1 MFGVHSP
8 LNYTVETGL
17 IPIMPTQSKQPI
29 GNKPENPATVIDKV
43 TNSFRTTAEDT
54 VPWFLEQMPLMYF
67 QDTDEETQLAHL
79 RAIIAAKASD
89 RPIELTLRSEDGS
102 EWTCMRPLDYPG
114 VLADLMA
121 ELPVDATLRAAKI
134 HTASDGGLV
143 LDTFEFGEVEFFSLD
158 NPEHSAQVEETI
170 AYANEHALDWDAQE
184 IRKYFTRCSEDY
196 LSTITPL
203 RMEKHWQL
211 VEQLTGTD
219 GTTVAIERE
228 TDKTLSRIIVA
239 VSNSTRRSM
248 LQRIATRL
256 SKSRINIHRAYLD
269 SIDDGENGW
278 ITLVGCVVQGPDGG
292 PIDETSTLWAEVRAD
307 LLRLK
312 WLDPRTMRLGYSHP
326 ELTLETAEIITALLD
341 LVYQVLVKQ
350 NAYAFNPNR
359 LNTLVQCNIEISSD
373 IADLLR
379 QRFNPVG
386 ALTDSA
392 YEEKRDAILDRIE
405 NTVDLEDT
413 RTLLRKMIDAVDS
426 VRRTNL
432 FIEDRYA
439 LALRIDA
446 DFLTTENR
454 SECPFGVFFVHGR
467 DFNGF
472 HVRFRD
478 ISRGGVRAILP
489 RGIEQFTREQERL
502 YDEAYNL
509 AFAQQL
515 KNKDIPEG
523 GSKAALLVHPEG
535 RVSRS
540 VKAFVNSILD
550 LITPEETTKS
560 KVVDRLNHNE
570 LIYLGPDENITP
582 KLIDWVVDRAYRR
595 GYSMPTAMMSSKPG
609 AGINHKEYG
618 VTSEG
623 VVVFLDA
630 ALRAVGINPDEDA
643 FTVKI
648 TGGPDGD
655 VAGNGIRILHRE
667 YGDKAKILGIADG
680 SGCGEDPDGLDHMEL
695 LRLFEESLPIASF
708 DQSKLGPNGKVST
721 IDDPEGV
728 HLRNTLHDRIESDA
742 FIPCGGRPATI
753 HGGNWKNF
761 LKEDGSPSAKVIV
774 EGANLFLTPDAR
786 RELSNAGALILKD
799 SSANKCGVI
808 CSSFEIGACMLL
820 DEKEFM
826 EIKETFVEQ
835 VLVRL
840 RNLARS
846 EAELLA
852 RLHEHHPHSPLPEMS
867 IRISRIMSRVSDS
880 LIANW
885 DNMSE
890 EQTTKLKRL
899 VLEHLPEVLIERVGD
914 SLWTE
919 MPATYLRWMM
929 AKSLAARIVYREG
942 FEYLETMEDAD
953 LAGLALRYLDLD
965 QEREDLTK
973 SILQS
978 DLQYKERVA
987 ALLHDAGIFSTM
999 GRKHTS

>member
-1 MFGVHSP
+1 M
-8 LNYTVETGL
+8 E
-17 IPIMPTQSKQPI
+17 IQSTQPI
-29 GNKPENPATVIDKV
+29 GSKPDNPNSVIDKV
-43 TNSFRTTAEDT
+43 TNSLRTTAEDI

-67 QDTDEETQLAHL
+67 QDTNEETQLAHL

-102 EWTCMRPLDYPG
+102 KWTCMRPLDYPG
-114 VLADLMA
+114 VLAEIMN
-121 ELPVDATLRAAKI
+121 ELPLDETLRAAKI
-134 HTASDGGLV
+134 HTASDGTLV
-143 LDTFEFGEVEFFSLD
+143 VDTFEFGEAALFSPE
-158 NPEHSAQVEETI
+158 NPEHTAQVEDTI
-170 AYANEHALDWDAQE
+170 SYAQEHGLDWNADQV
-184 IRKYFTRCSEDY
+184 RNYFTRCSEDY
-196 LSTITPL
+196 LATITPL

-211 VEQLTGTD
+211 VESLTGTD
-219 GTTVAIERE
+219 GTAVVLERE
-228 TDKTLSRIIVA
+228 TDPSLSRIIVA

-269 SIDDGENGW
+269 SIDDGDNGW

-292 PIDETSTLWAEVRAD
+292 VIDETSSLWKEVRAD

-312 WLDPRTMRLGYSHP
+312 WLDPRTVRLGYAYP
-326 ELTLETAEIITALLD
+326 ELTLETAEIITAILD
-341 LVYQVLVKQ
+341 VVYQVLVKK
-350 NAYAFNPNR
+350 NAYAFNPTRMER
-359 LNTLVQCNIEISSD
+359 LIRNNIDIASD
-373 IADLLR
+373 IANVLR
-379 QRFNPVG
+379 QRFNPDNP
-386 ALTDSA
+386 LSDNEYHSLRTSLLETID
-392 YEEKRDAILDRIE
+392 
-405 NTVDLEDT
+405 NTVDLEDA
-413 RTLLRKMIDAVDS
+413 RTIFIKMLEAVHA

-439 LALRIDA
+439 LSMRIDA
-446 DFLTTENR
+446 SLLTTEDR
-454 SECPFGVFFVHGR
+454 AECPFGVFFVHGR

-478 ISRGGVRAILP
+478 IARGGVRAIHP
-489 RGIEQFTREQERL
+489 RSVEQFTREQERL

-523 GSKAALLVHPEG
+523 GSKAAILVHPQG

-550 LITPEETTKS
+550 LITPDKKTTA
-560 KVVDRLNHNE
+560 KVVDRLNHKE

-582 KLIDWVVDRAYRR
+582 KLIDWIVDRARRR
-595 GYSMPTAMMSSKPG
+595 GYPMPTALMSSKPG

-623 VVVFLDA
+623 VVVFLDT
-630 ALRAVGINPDEDA
+630 ALRAIGINPDEDT

-655 VAGNGIRILHRE
+655 VAGNGIRILNRE
-667 YGDKAKILGIADG
+667 YGDNVKFLGIADG
-680 SGCGEDPDGLDHMEL
+680 SGCGEDPDGLDHNEL
-695 LRLFEESLPIASF
+695 LRLFEEELSIANF
-708 DQSKLGPNGKVST
+708 DKSKLGPNGSIATVE
-721 IDDPEGV
+721 DPEGV
-728 HLRNTLHDRIESDA
+728 HLRNTMHDRIESDA

-761 LKEDGSPSAKVIV
+761 LKEDGTPSSKVIV

-786 RELSNAGALILKD
+786 RELSNVGALILKD

-808 CSSFEIGACMLL
+808 CSSFEIGACMLI
-820 DEKEFM
+820 DESEFM
-826 EIKETFVEQ
+826 EIKETFVGQ
-835 VLVRL
+835 VLTRL
-840 RNLARS
+840 RHLARA

-852 RLHEHHPHSPLPEMS
+852 RLHQHHPHSPLPEMS
-867 IRISRIMSRVSDS
+867 IKISEIMSRVSDS

-885 DNMSE
+885 DNMSDQQQE
-890 EQTTKLKRL
+890 ELKRL
-899 VLEHLPEVLIERVGD
+899 VVEHLPPILLERVGD

-919 MPATYLRWMM
+919 MPDAYLQWMM

-953 LAGLALRYLDLD
+953 LAGLALRYLDLEE
-965 QEREDLTK
+965 EREKLTAT
-973 SILQS
+973 ILSS
-978 DLQYKERVA
+978 DLQYKDRVA

-999 GRKHTS
+999 GRRHKK

>member
-1 MFGVHSP
+1 M
-8 LNYTVETGL
+8 E
-17 IPIMPTQSKQPI
+17 IQSTQPI
-29 GNKPENPATVIDKV
+29 GSKPDNPNSVIDKV
-43 TNSFRTTAEDT
+43 TNSLRTTAEDI

-67 QDTDEETQLAHL
+67 QDTNEETQLAHL

-102 EWTCMRPLDYPG
+102 KWTCMRPLDYPG
-114 VLADLMA
+114 VLAEIMN
-121 ELPVDATLRAAKI
+121 ELPLDETLRAAKI
-134 HTASDGGLV
+134 HTASDGTLV
-143 LDTFEFGEVEFFSLD
+143 VDTFEFGEAALFSPE
-158 NPEHSAQVEETI
+158 NPEHTEQVEDTI
-170 AYANEHALDWDAQE
+170 SYAQEHGLDWNADQV
-184 IRKYFTRCSEDY
+184 RNYFTRCSEDY
-196 LSTITPL
+196 LATITPL

-211 VEQLTGTD
+211 VESLTGTD
-219 GTTVAIERE
+219 GTAVVLERE
-228 TDKTLSRIIVA
+228 TDPSLSRIIVA

-269 SIDDGENGW
+269 SIDDGDNGW

-292 PIDETSTLWAEVRAD
+292 VIDETSSLWKEVRAD

-312 WLDPRTMRLGYSHP
+312 WLDPRTVRLGYAYP
-326 ELTLETAEIITALLD
+326 ELTLETAEIITAILD
-341 LVYQVLVKQ
+341 VVYQVLVKK
-350 NAYAFNPNR
+350 NAYAFNPTRMER
-359 LNTLVQCNIEISSD
+359 LIRNNIDIASD
-373 IADLLR
+373 IANVLR
-379 QRFNPVG
+379 QRFNPDNP
-386 ALTDSA
+386 LSDNEYHSLRTSLLETID
-392 YEEKRDAILDRIE
+392 
-405 NTVDLEDT
+405 NTVDLEDA
-413 RTLLRKMIDAVDS
+413 RTIFVKMLEAVHA

-439 LALRIDA
+439 LSMRIDA
-446 DFLTTENR
+446 SLLTTEDR
-454 SECPFGVFFVHGR
+454 AECPFGVFFVHGR

-478 ISRGGVRAILP
+478 IARGGVRAIHP
-489 RGIEQFTREQERL
+489 RSVEQFTREQERL

-523 GSKAALLVHPEG
+523 GSKAAILVHPQG

-550 LITPEETTKS
+550 LITPDKKTTA
-560 KVVDRLNHNE
+560 KVVDRLNHKE

-582 KLIDWVVDRAYRR
+582 KLIDWIVDRARRR
-595 GYSMPTAMMSSKPG
+595 GYPMPTALMSSKPG

-623 VVVFLDA
+623 VVVFLDT
-630 ALRAVGINPDEDA
+630 ALRAIGINPDEDT

-655 VAGNGIRILHRE
+655 VAGNGIRILNRE
-667 YGDKAKILGIADG
+667 YGDNVKFLGIADG
-680 SGCGEDPDGLDHMEL
+680 SGCGEDPDGLDHNEL
-695 LRLFEESLPIASF
+695 LRLFEEELSIANF
-708 DQSKLGPNGKVST
+708 DKSKLGPNGSIATVE
-721 IDDPEGV
+721 DPEGV
-728 HLRNTLHDRIESDA
+728 HLRNTMHDRIESDA

-761 LKEDGSPSAKVIV
+761 LKEDGTPSSKVIV

-786 RELSNAGALILKD
+786 RELSNVGALILKD

-808 CSSFEIGACMLL
+808 CSSFEIGACMLI
-820 DEKEFM
+820 DESEFM
-826 EIKETFVEQ
+826 EIKETFVGQ
-835 VLVRL
+835 VLTRL
-840 RNLARS
+840 RHLARA

-852 RLHEHHPHSPLPEMS
+852 RLHQHHPHSPLPEMS
-867 IRISRIMSRVSDS
+867 IKISEIMSRVSDS

-885 DNMSE
+885 DNMSDQQQE
-890 EQTTKLKRL
+890 ELKRL
-899 VLEHLPEVLIERVGD
+899 VVEHLPPILLERVGD

-919 MPATYLRWMM
+919 MPDAYLQWMM

-953 LAGLALRYLDLD
+953 LAGLALRYLDLEE
-965 QEREDLTK
+965 EREKLTAT
-973 SILQS
+973 ILSS
-978 DLQYKERVA
+978 DLQYKDRVA

-999 GRKHTS
+999 GRRHKK

>member
-1 MFGVHSP
+1 MAILS
-8 LNYTVETGL
+8 N
-17 IPIMPTQSKQPI
+17 QPI
-29 GNKPENPATVIDKV
+29 GSKPDNPNSVIDKV
-43 TNSFRTTAEDT
+43 TNSLRTTAEDI

-67 QDTDEETQLAHL
+67 QDTNEETQLAHL

-102 EWTCMRPLDYPG
+102 KWTCMRPLDYPG
-114 VLADLMA
+114 VLAEIMD
-121 ELPVDATLRAAKI
+121 ELPLNETLRAAKI
-134 HTASDGGLV
+134 HTAGDGTLV
-143 LDTFEFGEVEFFSLD
+143 VDTFEFGKAAPFS
-158 NPEHSAQVEETI
+158 PENLEHTTQVEDTI
-170 AYANEHALDWDAQE
+170 SYAQEHGLDWNADQV
-184 IRKYFTRCSEDY
+184 RSYFTRCSEDY
-196 LSTITPL
+196 LATITPL

-211 VEQLTGTD
+211 VESLTGTD
-219 GTTVAIERE
+219 GTAVALERE
-228 TDKTLSRIIVA
+228 TDPSLSRIIVA

-269 SIDDGENGW
+269 SIEDGDNGW

-292 PIDETSTLWAEVRAD
+292 VIDETSSLWKEVRAD

-312 WLDPRTMRLGYSHP
+312 WLDPRTVRLGYAYP
-326 ELTLETAEIITALLD
+326 ELTLETAEIITAILD
-341 LVYQVLVKQ
+341 LVYQVLVKK
-350 NAYAFNPNR
+350 NAYAFNPTRMDR
-359 LNTLVQCNIEISSD
+359 LIRNNIEIASD
-373 IADLLR
+373 IADVLR
-379 QRFNPVG
+379 QRFNPDNP
-386 ALTDSA
+386 LSDNEYDSLRTSLL
-392 YEEKRDAILDRIE
+392 ETID
-405 NTVDLEDT
+405 NTVDLEDA
-413 RTLLRKMIDAVDS
+413 RTIFVKMLEAVQA

-439 LALRIDA
+439 LSMRIDA
-446 DFLTTENR
+446 SLLTTEDR
-454 SECPFGVFFVHGR
+454 AECPFGVFFVHGR

-478 ISRGGVRAILP
+478 IARGGVRAIHP
-489 RGIEQFTREQERL
+489 RSVEQFTREQERL

-523 GSKAALLVHPEG
+523 GSKAAILVHPQG

-540 VKAFVNSILD
+540 VKAFVNSIID
-550 LITPEETTKS
+550 LITPDKKTTAKI
-560 KVVDRLNHNE
+560 VDRLKHKE

-582 KLIDWVVDRAYRR
+582 KLIDWVVDRARRR
-595 GYSMPTAMMSSKPG
+595 GYPMPAALMSSKPG

-623 VVVFLDA
+623 VVVFLDT
-630 ALRAVGINPDEDA
+630 ALRAIGINPDEDT

-648 TGGPDGD
+648 TGGTDGD
-655 VAGNGIRILHRE
+655 VAGNGIRILNRE
-667 YGDKAKILGIADG
+667 YGDNVKILGIADG
-680 SGCGEDPDGLDHMEL
+680 SGCGEDPDGLDHNEL
-695 LRLFEESLPIASF
+695 LRLFEEELPIASF
-708 DQSKLGPNGKVST
+708 DKSKLGPNGSIATV
-721 IDDPEGV
+721 DDPEGV
-728 HLRNTLHDRIESDA
+728 HLRNTMHDRIESDA
-742 FIPCGGRPATI
+742 FIPCGGRPATM

-761 LKEDGSPSAKVIV
+761 LKEDGTPSSKVIV
-774 EGANLFLTPDAR
+774 EGANLFLTPEAR

-808 CSSFEIGACMLL
+808 CSSFEIGACMLI
-820 DEKEFM
+820 DESEFM

-835 VLVRL
+835 VLTRL
-840 RNLARS
+840 RHLARA

-852 RLHEHHPHSPLPEMS
+852 RLHQHHPHSPLPEMS
-867 IRISRIMSRVSDS
+867 IKISQIMSRVSDS

-885 DNMSE
+885 DNMSDQQQE
-890 EQTTKLKRL
+890 ELKRL
-899 VLEHLPEVLIERVGD
+899 VVEHLPPILLERVGD

-919 MPATYLRWMM
+919 MPEAYLQWMM

-953 LAGLALRYLDLD
+953 LAGLALRYLDLEE
-965 QEREDLTK
+965 EREKLTAT
-973 SILQS
+973 ILSS
-978 DLQYKERVA
+978 DLQYKDRVA

-999 GRKHTS
+999 GRRHKK

>member
-1 MFGVHSP
+1 MAILS
-8 LNYTVETGL
+8 N
-17 IPIMPTQSKQPI
+17 QPI
-29 GNKPENPATVIDKV
+29 GSKPDNPNSVIDKV
-43 TNSFRTTAEDT
+43 TNSLRTTAEDI

-67 QDTDEETQLAHL
+67 QDTNEETQLAHL

-102 EWTCMRPLDYPG
+102 KWTCMRPLDYPG
-114 VLADLMA
+114 VLAEIMD
-121 ELPVDATLRAAKI
+121 ELPLNETLRAAKI
-134 HTASDGGLV
+134 HTAGDGTLV
-143 LDTFEFGEVEFFSLD
+143 VDTFEFGEAAPFSLE
-158 NPEHSAQVEETI
+158 NQEHKTQVEDTI
-170 AYANEHALDWDAQE
+170 SYAQEHGLDWNADQV
-184 IRKYFTRCSEDY
+184 RSYFTRCSEDY
-196 LSTITPL
+196 LATITPL

-211 VEQLTGTD
+211 VESLTGTD
-219 GTTVAIERE
+219 GTAVALERE
-228 TDKTLSRIIVA
+228 TDPSLSRIIVA

-269 SIDDGENGW
+269 SIEDGDNGW

-292 PIDETSTLWAEVRAD
+292 VIDETSSLWKEVRAD

-312 WLDPRTMRLGYSHP
+312 WLDPRTVRLGYAYP
-326 ELTLETAEIITALLD
+326 ELTLETAEIITAILD
-341 LVYQVLVKQ
+341 LVYQVLVKK
-350 NAYAFNPNR
+350 NAYAFNPTRMDR
-359 LNTLVQCNIEISSD
+359 LIRNNIEIASD
-373 IADLLR
+373 IADVLR
-379 QRFNPVG
+379 QRFNPDNP
-386 ALTDSA
+386 LSDNEYDSLRTSLL
-392 YEEKRDAILDRIE
+392 ETID
-405 NTVDLEDT
+405 NTVDLEDA
-413 RTLLRKMIDAVDS
+413 RTIFVKMLEAVHA

-439 LALRIDA
+439 LSMRIDA
-446 DFLTTENR
+446 SLLTTEDR
-454 SECPFGVFFVHGR
+454 AECPFGVFFVHGR

-478 ISRGGVRAILP
+478 IARGGVRAIHP
-489 RGIEQFTREQERL
+489 RSVEQFTREQERL

-523 GSKAALLVHPEG
+523 GSKAAILVHPQG

-540 VKAFVNSILD
+540 VKAFVNSIID
-550 LITPEETTKS
+550 LITPDKKTTAKI
-560 KVVDRLNHNE
+560 VDRLKHKE

-582 KLIDWVVDRAYRR
+582 KLIDWIVDRARRR
-595 GYSMPTAMMSSKPG
+595 GYPMPAALMSSKPG

-623 VVVFLDA
+623 VVVFLDTS
-630 ALRAVGINPDEDA
+630 LRAIGINPDKDT

-655 VAGNGIRILHRE
+655 VAGNGIRILNRE
-667 YGDKAKILGIADG
+667 YGDNVKILGIADG
-680 SGCGEDPDGLDHMEL
+680 SGCGEDPDGLDHNEL
-695 LRLFEESLPIASF
+695 LRLFEKELPIASF
-708 DQSKLGPNGKVST
+708 DKSKLGPSGSIATV
-721 IDDPEGV
+721 DDPEGV
-728 HLRNTLHDRIESDA
+728 HLRNTMHDRIESDA
-742 FIPCGGRPATI
+742 FIPCGGRPATM

-761 LKEDGSPSAKVIV
+761 LKEDGTPSSKVIV
-774 EGANLFLTPDAR
+774 EGANLFLTPEAR
-786 RELSNAGALILKD
+786 RELSNVGALILKD

-808 CSSFEIGACMLL
+808 CSSFEIGACMLI
-820 DEKEFM
+820 DESEFM

-835 VLVRL
+835 VLTRL
-840 RNLARS
+840 RHLARA

-852 RLHEHHPHSPLPEMS
+852 RLHQHHPHSPLPEMS
-867 IRISRIMSRVSDS
+867 IKISQIMSRVSDS

-885 DNMSE
+885 DNMSDQQQE
-890 EQTTKLKRL
+890 ELKRL
-899 VLEHLPEVLIERVGD
+899 VVEHLPPILLERVGD

-919 MPATYLRWMM
+919 MPDGYLQWMM

-953 LAGLALRYLDLD
+953 LAGLALRYLDLEE
-965 QEREDLTK
+965 EREKLTAT
-973 SILQS
+973 ILSS
-978 DLQYKERVA
+978 DLQHKDRVA

-999 GRKHTS
+999 GRRHKK

>member
-1 MFGVHSP
+1 MA
-8 LNYTVETGL
+8 
-17 IPIMPTQSKQPI
+17 TQSKQPI
-29 GNKPENPATVIDKV
+29 GSKPENPTTVIDKV
-43 TNSFRTTAEDT
+43 TNSFRTTAENT

-67 QDTDEETQLAHL
+67 QDTDEVTQLAHL

-102 EWTCMRPLDYPG
+102 EWTCIRPLDYPG
-114 VLADLMA
+114 VLAELMQ
-121 ELPVDATLRAAKI
+121 ELPIDETLRAAKI

-143 LDTFEFGEVEFFSLD
+143 LDTFEFGEVESFSLD
-158 NPEHSAQVEETI
+158 NPAHAAQVEETI
-170 AYANEHALDWDAQE
+170 EYAKEHALPWESNE
-184 IRKYFTRCSEDY
+184 IRDYFTRCSEDY
-196 LSTITPL
+196 LATITPL

-211 VEQLTGTD
+211 VQQLTGTD
-219 GTTVAIERE
+219 GTTVVLERE
-228 TDKTLSRIIVA
+228 TDKSLSRIIVA

-269 SIDDGENGW
+269 SIDDDENGW

-292 PIDETSTLWAEVRAD
+292 PIDEKSPLWAEVRAD

-341 LVYQVLVKQ
+341 LVYQVLVKK
-350 NAYAFNPNR
+350 NAYAFNPTR
-359 LNTLVQCNIEISSD
+359 LNTLVQCNIEIASL

-379 QRFNPVG
+379 QRFNPVN
-386 ALTDSA
+386 ALTDVE
-392 YEEKRDAILDRIE
+392 YEDKRTELFNLID

-413 RTLLRKMIDAVDS
+413 RTLFTKMLEAINS

-439 LALRIDA
+439 LAFRIDA
-446 DFLTTENR
+446 SFLTTEDR
-454 SECPFGVFFVHGR
+454 TECPFGVFFVHGR
-467 DFNGF
+467 EFNGF

-478 ISRGGVRAILP
+478 IARGGVRAIHP

-523 GSKAALLVHPEG
+523 GSKAALLVHPNG

-550 LITPEETTKS
+550 LITPALSTKS
-560 KVVDRLNHNE
+560 RVVDRLNHEE

-582 KLIDWVVDRAYRR
+582 KLINWIVDRARRR
-595 GYSMPTAMMSSKPG
+595 GYPMPTAMMSSKPG

-630 ALRAVGINPDEDA
+630 ALRAVGINPDEDT

-655 VAGNGIRILHRE
+655 VAGNGIRILNRE
-667 YGDKAKILGIADG
+667 YGDRVKILGIADG
-680 SGCGEDPDGLDHMEL
+680 SGCGEDPDGLDHPEL
-695 LRLFEESLPIASF
+695 LRLFKEALPIASYNK
-708 DQSKLGPNGKVST
+708 SKLGPSGIIAT

-728 HLRNTLHDRIESDA
+728 HLRNTMHDRIEADA

-761 LKEDGSPSAKVIV
+761 LKEDGTPSSRVIV

-786 RELSNAGALILKD
+786 KELSRAGALILKD

-820 DEKEFM
+820 DESQFM
-826 EIKETFVEQ
+826 EIKKAFVDQ
-835 VLVRL
+835 VLTRL
-840 RNLARS
+840 RHLARE

-867 IRISRIMSRVSDS
+867 IRISKMMSRVSDS

-885 DNMSE
+885 AEMDE
-890 EQTTKLKRL
+890 TQTNNLKTL
-899 VLEHLPEVLIERVGD
+899 VLEHLPPILLERVGD
-914 SLWTE
+914 SLWSK
-919 MPATYLRWMM
+919 MPEAYLQWMM
-929 AKSLAARIVYREG
+929 AKSLAAKIVYREG

-953 LAGLALRYLDLD
+953 LAGLALRYLHLE
-965 QEREDLTK
+965 QERDVLTEN
-973 SILQS
+973 ILQS
-978 DLQYKERVA
+978 DLQYKHRVA

-999 GRKHTS
+999 GKRHNS

>member
-1 MFGVHSP
+1 
-8 LNYTVETGL
+8 
-17 IPIMPTQSKQPI
+17 
-29 GNKPENPATVIDKV
+29 
-43 TNSFRTTAEDT
+43 
-54 VPWFLEQMPLMYF
+54 
-67 QDTDEETQLAHL
+67 
-79 RAIIAAKASD
+79 
-89 RPIELTLRSEDGS
+89 
-102 EWTCMRPLDYPG
+102 MRPLDYPG
-114 VLADLMA
+114 VLAEIMA
-121 ELPVDATLRAAKI
+121 ELPMDITLRAAKI
-134 HTASDGGLV
+134 HTATDGGLV
-143 LDTFEFGEVEFFSLD
+143 VDTFEFGEAAPFSLE
-158 NPEHSAQVEETI
+158 NSEHAAQVEDTI
-170 AYANEHALDWDAQE
+170 NYAREHNLNWEPEQVRE
-184 IRKYFTRCSEDY
+184 YFTRCSEDY
-196 LSTITPL
+196 VSTITPL

-211 VEQLTGTD
+211 VQRLTGTD
-219 GTTVAIERE
+219 GTTVALERE
-228 TDKTLSRIIVA
+228 TDLTLSRIIVA

-256 SKSRINIHRAYLD
+256 SKSKINIHRAYLD

-278 ITLVGCVVQGPDGG
+278 VTLVGCVVQSPDGG
-292 PIDETSTLWAEVRAD
+292 PIDENSSLWKEVRAD

-312 WLDPRTMRLGYSHP
+312 WLDPRTVRLGYAYP

-341 LVYQVLVKQ
+341 LIYQVLVKK
-350 NAYAFNPNR
+350 NAYAYNPTR
-359 LNTLVQCNIEISSD
+359 LDSLTRDNIEIASE

-379 QRFNPVG
+379 QRFNPSNT
-386 ALTDSA
+386 LSDSS
-392 YEEKRDAILDRIE
+392 YDAKRIE
-405 NTVDLEDT
+405 LLEIIDNTVDLEDA
-413 RTLLRKMIDAVDS
+413 RVVLVKMLEAVHA

-439 LALRIDA
+439 LSMRIDTSL
-446 DFLTTENR
+446 LTTEDR
-454 SECPFGVFFVHGR
+454 SESPYGVFFIHGR

-478 ISRGGVRAILP
+478 IARGGVRAIHP

-523 GSKAALLVHPEG
+523 GAKAAILVHPEG

-550 LITPEETTKS
+550 LITPEEATTS
-560 KVVDRLNHNE
+560 KVVDRLHHKE

-582 KLIDWVVDRAYRR
+582 ALIDWIVDRARRR
-595 GYSMPTAMMSSKPG
+595 GYPMPTALMSSKPG

-623 VVVFLDA
+623 VVVFLDT
-630 ALRAVGINPDEDA
+630 ALRAIGINPDKDT

-655 VAGNGIRILHRE
+655 VAGNGIRILNRE
-667 YGDKAKILGIADG
+667 YENRVKILGIADG
-680 SGCGEDPDGLDHMEL
+680 SGCGEDPDGLDHEEL
-695 LRLFEESLPIASF
+695 LRLFNEGLPIASF
-708 DQSKLGPNGKVST
+708 DRSKLGSNGTIAT

-761 LKEDGSPSAKVIV
+761 LNEDGTPSSKVIV

-786 RELSNAGALILKD
+786 RELSNAGAIILKD

-808 CSSFEIGACMLL
+808 CSSFEIGACMIL
-820 DEKEFM
+820 EEEEFM
-826 EIKETFVEQ
+826 EIKDVFVEQ
-835 VLVRL
+835 VLSRL
-840 RNLARS
+840 RDLARS

-852 RLHEHHPHSPLPEMS
+852 RLHQHHPHSPLPDMS

-885 DNMSE
+885 ENME
-890 EQTTKLKRL
+890 NHQQQELKRL
-899 VLEHLPEVLIERVGD
+899 VIEHLPPILIEQVGD

-919 MPATYLRWMM
+919 MPETYLQWMM

-953 LAGLALRYLDLD
+953 LAGLALRYLDLEE
-965 QEREDLTK
+965 ERE
-973 SILQS
+973 ILIEAILSS
-978 DLQYKERVA
+978 DLQYKDRVA

-999 GRKHTS
+999 GRRHKK

>member
-1 MFGVHSP
+1 MA
-8 LNYTVETGL
+8 TK
-17 IPIMPTQSKQPI
+17 SKQPI
-29 GNKPENPATVIDKV
+29 GNKPENPSSVIDKV
-43 TNSFRTTAEDT
+43 TNSFRTTAENT

-79 RAIIAAKASD
+79 RAIIAAKASE
-89 RPIELTLRSEDGS
+89 RPIKLTLRSEDGS

-121 ELPVDATLRAAKI
+121 ELPNDVTLRAAKI

-143 LDTFEFGEVEFFSLD
+143 LDTFEFGDVEYFSLD
-158 NPEHSAQVEETI
+158 NPEHTAQVEETI
-170 AYANEHALDWDAQE
+170 AYAKEHTLAWSVEE
-184 IRKYFTRCSEDY
+184 IRNYFTRCSEDY
-196 LSTITPL
+196 LATITPL

-211 VEQLTGTD
+211 VQQLTGTD
-219 GTTVAIERE
+219 GTTVVLERE
-228 TDKTLSRIIVA
+228 TDPSLSRIIVA

-256 SKSRINIHRAYLD
+256 SKSKINIHRAYLD

-278 ITLVGCVVQGPDGG
+278 ITLVGCVVQSPDGG
-292 PIDETSTLWAEVRAD
+292 PIEETSALWAEVRAD

-359 LNTLVQCNIEISSD
+359 LNTLVQCNIEISSE

-379 QRFNPVG
+379 QRFNPVNT
-386 ALTDSA
+386 LSDSA
-392 YEEKRDAILDRIE
+392 YMDKRDALLATIE

-413 RTLLRKMIDAVDS
+413 RTLLRKMIDAVDA

-432 FIEDRYA
+432 FIENRYA
-439 LALRIDA
+439 LAMRIDPS
-446 DFLTTENR
+446 FLTTEDR
-454 SECPFGVFFVHGR
+454 QECPFGVFFVHGR

-478 ISRGGVRAILP
+478 ISRGGVRAIHP
-489 RGIEQFTREQERL
+489 RSVEQFTREQERL

-523 GSKAALLVHPEG
+523 GSKAAMLVHPAG

-550 LITPEETTKS
+550 LITPEETTKA
-560 KVVDRLNHNE
+560 KVVDRLNREE

-582 KLIDWVVDRAYRR
+582 ELIDWVVDRARRR
-595 GYSMPTAMMSSKPG
+595 GYPMPSALMSSKPG

-630 ALRAVGINPDEDA
+630 ALRAVGINPDEED
-643 FTVKI
+643 FTIKI

-655 VAGNGIRILHRE
+655 VAGNGIRILNRE
-667 YGDKAKILGIADG
+667 YGDRAKILGIADG
-680 SGCGEDPDGLDHMEL
+680 SGCGEDPNGLDHTEL
-695 LRLFEESLPIASF
+695 LRLFKEALPIASF
-708 DQSKLGPNGKVST
+708 DRSKLSPNGKIST

-728 HLRNTLHDRIESDA
+728 HLRNTLHDRIEADA

-761 LKEDGSPSAKVIV
+761 LKEDGSPSSHVIV

-820 DEKEFM
+820 DEAEFM
-826 EIKETFVEQ
+826 EIKETFVAQ
-835 VLVRL
+835 VLDRL
-840 RNLARS
+840 RHLARA

-867 IRISRIMSRVSDS
+867 IRISKIMSRVSDS

-885 DNMSE
+885 DNMSDL
-890 EQTTKLKRL
+890 QTTELHRL
-899 VLEHLPEVLIERVGD
+899 VLEHLPPVLLERVGD
-914 SLWTE
+914 SLWSE

-953 LAGLALRYLDLD
+953 LAGLALRYLDLE
-965 QEREDLTK
+965 QERENLTD
-973 SILQS
+973 SILQT

-999 GRKHTS
+999 GRHHNS